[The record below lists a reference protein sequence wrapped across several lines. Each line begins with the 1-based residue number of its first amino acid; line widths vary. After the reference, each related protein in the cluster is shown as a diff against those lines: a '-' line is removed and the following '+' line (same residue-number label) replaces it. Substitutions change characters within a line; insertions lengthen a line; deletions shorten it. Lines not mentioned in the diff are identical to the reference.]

1 MGLFSNLRKG
11 VAAAPAPAP
20 SDAAARAVLTPAL
33 MVAASDGNLD
43 RSELDQ
49 LINMCAYSPI
59 FQALGAERMLGLAK
73 EVLAEYRAT
82 GAEATFAK
90 VRGTMTPALSETAM
104 CFAIRTAMADGNVSK
119 DEFDM
124 LATMAQRIGLP
135 AETFGKIWDVMIMLQ
150 RRAA

>member
-11 VAAAPAPAP
+11 VSAPAP

-49 LINMCAYSPI
+49 VINMCAYSPI
-59 FQALGAERMLGLAK
+59 FQAIGPERMLGLAK
-73 EVLAEYRAT
+73 EILQQYKST
-82 GAEATFAK
+82 GAEVTFAS
-90 VRGTMTPALSETAM
+90 VRANLTSNLAETAM

-119 DEFDM
+119 DEFEM